1 MKKKKTRKIIV
12 LLFLLSLF
20 TVLETGH
27 LMEMG
32 KYYGLQKK
40 TIKDTEYRRDFFS
53 SSMREKEELLSD
65 ECKTL
70 LQNVE
75 KEVSY
80 FPIPES
86 TVDKSLKTSYT
97 DSWMMERKYK
107 GTTGHEGTDIM
118 ASINERGIYPVVSMT
133 DGTVTNLGWL
143 EKGGYRIGITSE
155 SGTYYYYAHLDSYAG
170 ISEGEQVIAGE
181 LLGYMGDSGY
191 GPEGTK
197 GKFAVHLNVG
207 IYSYKDGEEINVNPY
222 YVLRSLENKKL
233 KYAYF

>member
-40 TIKDTEYRRDFFS
+40 TIKDTEYQRDFFS

-197 GKFAVHLNVG
+197 GKFAVHLHVG
-207 IYSYKDGEEINVNPY
+207 IYSYKDGEEISVNPY